1 MFSFIKAEQ
10 LLLNKKSFHEFEYE
24 LSYETYDT
32 YSTHYIKKLSLW
44 LHQLAWHTHIISSSD
59 YTISE
64 KIKNYK

>member
-32 YSTHYIKKLSLW
+32 YSTHYIKKLSL
-44 LHQLAWHTHIISSSD
+44 
-59 YTISE
+59 
-64 KIKNYK
+64 